1 MYRNLT
7 GTKNQM
13 KNQLAKYEGSS
24 RFVLLGLLSSPEGKY
39 FLYGEDP
46 SFAHFQ
52 SGCSQMAWIM
62 LQNNHLQHSMEIIR
76 ADLVK
81 FEIYRLYTYR
91 VVFTVLKKATA
102 KIRAKKRREE
112 RVAKVIGFV
121 KVFSKTTV
129 TMSFF
134 FLFANKVSASDFS
147 GNSFPSDFPGPFQ
160 NEPLP
165 VIAQE
170 KQRLLLRN
178 AVLLT
183 LGIAALGGAGYL
195 LSSRAVPYFVKL
207 APRLKEIKE
216 TWIPPVIEV
225 VTILPTLPDAFKVLD
240 FVPVPKFLK
249 IPFSQDLST
258 LSSRISETLEFFS
271 VIEGDPLFTLERH
284 RDKSFKLMELMSEH
298 IDNLSVLARSADR
311 ETFVTKVALL
321 NEALMRVCAKNVL
334 LESTCNLIQH
344 RKIDFLK
351 SKLK

>member
-1 MYRNLT
+1 M
-7 GTKNQM
+7 NQTAGQVPEE
-13 KNQLAKYEGSS
+13 NY
-24 RFVLLGLLSSPEGKY
+24 RFVLLGLLSSPEVKD

-46 SFAHFQ
+46 SFVHFQ

-62 LQNNHLQHSMEIIR
+62 LQNNHLQHSMETMR
-76 ADLVK
+76 ADLVSSRN
-81 FEIYRLYTYR
+81 FQIYTLYTYG

-102 KIRAKKRREE
+102 KIRAETEAKKRREERE

-129 TMSFF
+129 TMSLL
-134 FLFANKVSASDFS
+134 FLFANKVSASDFP

>member
-1 MYRNLT
+1 MT
-7 GTKNQM
+7 NQM
-13 KNQLAKYEGSS
+13 ANQVSEKNSTV
-24 RFVLLGLLSSPEGKY
+24 VLFGLLSHPKVKD
-39 FLYGEDP
+39 FFYGEDP
-46 SFAHFQ
+46 SFVYFK

-62 LQNNHLQHSMEIIR
+62 LQNKHLQHSMETIL
-76 ADLVK
+76 ADLVSSPD
-81 FEIYRLYTYR
+81 FQIYICCACGAA
-91 VVFTVLKKATA
+91 FKKMSA
-102 KIRAKKRREE
+102 KIRAETEAKKRREE

-129 TMSFF
+129 TMSLL
-134 FLFANKVSASDFS
+134 FLFANKVSASDFP

-165 VIAQE
+165 VTAQE

-178 AVLLT
+178 AALFT

-195 LSSRAVPYFVKL
+195 LSSRAVPYFVRL